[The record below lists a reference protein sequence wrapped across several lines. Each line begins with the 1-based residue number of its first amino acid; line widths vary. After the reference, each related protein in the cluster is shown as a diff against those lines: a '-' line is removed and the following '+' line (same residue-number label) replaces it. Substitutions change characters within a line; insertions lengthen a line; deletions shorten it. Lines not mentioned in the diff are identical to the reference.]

1 LLSVEDPSGQPFVT
15 AVGGTDLTKLGP
27 APTESVWNEALNGS
41 GAGTGGISADWTMP
55 SYQTGPGV
63 VSKLSSGVP
72 CGAPSGTDCRE
83 LPDVSASADPV
94 HGYVIVFQ
102 GQWTSV
108 GGTSAATPLW
118 AALIALVDVQSGKLK
133 SVGFINP
140 ALYKLVAG
148 GKKVVN
154 DITTGNDDYTTTGD
168 GLYPTTKGYD
178 MATGLGSPIAATLAT
193 DLG

>member
-1 LLSVEDPSGQPFVT
+1 MCIRDS
-15 AVGGTDLTKLGP
+15 
-27 APTESVWNEALNGS
+27 
-41 GAGTGGISADWTMP
+41 
-55 SYQTGPGV
+55 
-63 VSKLSSGVP
+63 
-72 CGAPSGTDCRE
+72 
-83 LPDVSASADPV
+83 SASADPV